1 VAGDEVLLLGLEPEW
16 DIPLTRGWGWPYMPQ
31 TARLEDA
38 VLIVERRY
46 RVRSCDLV
54 TAAQV
59 AVESRWYGRGAVVH
73 VLTARQ
79 EPAGHRVDLV
89 IVWMGSAVISPS
101 GLRRLAQILG
111 RRPDAA
117 DSAVQGAV
125 GQLLALADRE
135 DQRRTPIDWNF
146 RTSPQG
152 IRARQEKDD
161 QSPDARSDSG
171 GRH

>member
-1 VAGDEVLLLGLEPEW
+1 VAGDEVPLGLEPQW
-16 DIPLTRGWGWPYMPQ
+16 DIPLARRRGWPYMPQ
-31 TARLEDA
+31 AARIEGA
-38 VLIVERRY
+38 VLLVERRHG
-46 RVRSCDLV
+46 VRSCDLV

-59 AVESRWYGRGAVVH
+59 AVESRWYGQRASVY

-79 EPAGHRVDLV
+79 EPAGPRVDLV
-89 IVWMGSAVISPS
+89 IVWMGSTVISPS

-117 DSAVQGAV
+117 GPAVQGAA

-135 DQRRTPIDWNF
+135 DQRRTPVDWSF
-146 RTSPQG
+146 RAGPQG

-161 QSPDARSDSG
+161 QSPDAP
-171 GRH
+171 